1 MIALKKIKLV
11 FMRIKSDFAVSK
23 PMFIAYLIG
32 TILSILVF
40 TYFYGNFMLAFDEF
54 QAVVGDEKY
63 RTYSIHYTGSS
74 SMDVTDFT
82 AETLMPDDSGG
93 MDVNGS
99 MSETLIP
106 DDSDIMQDS
115 GSMADPPVQI
125 DSSSADVDSSG
136 MDFNSVITEP
146 PIPDEDTEMGIKYN
160 ENVLNFLKEHDLERV
175 DIRYTISKN
184 LINGYDEP
192 LDVIV
197 VSNSQQIRD
206 ALKST
211 MRPDD
216 MPEFSDKD
224 FDSNIIFLGD
234 KYKLDGKTISI
245 NGKELKVKT
254 IKGSGYYS
262 FIPAN
267 AFFKLDLAGSNNFE
281 LFDFVLKNRLSTDD
295 NRHFREELT
304 NLLYDNSV
312 GNVTP
317 SVSDPYTTDA
327 DGQQDKNNTIMSFFL
342 LLCLIFAVS
351 FIFCAMLF
359 NYIARKN
366 MYENIIYT
374 IVGAKRK
381 TVLLISL
388 FENIVLSLISSIAA
402 VIIHISLYNSV
413 FTAINRYDISYGIT
427 DYLIITAL
435 VTVLS
440 AIIMLPFF
448 INITFRSSIT
458 LKNKY
463 S

>member
-32 TILSILVF
+32 TILSIIVF

-54 QAVVGDEKY
+54 QEAIGEERY
-63 RTYSIHYTGSS
+63 RTYSIHYTASS
-74 SMDVTDFT
+74 SMDITDFS
-82 AETLMPDDSGG
+82 AEPLIPDDSSGI
-93 MDVNGS
+93 DVNGS
-99 MSETLIP
+99 MPESLTP
-106 DDSDIMQDS
+106 DDSDSTDITNSMGMKVS
-115 GSMADPPVQI
+115 GFTTELPMPDNI
-125 DSSSADVDSSG
+125 D
-136 MDFNSVITEP
+136 I
-146 PIPDEDTEMGIKYN
+146 GIKYN
-160 ENVLNFLKEHDLERV
+160 ENILNFLKEHDLEKV
-175 DIRYTISKN
+175 EIRYSISKK
-184 LINGYDEP
+184 LIGGYDEP
-192 LDVIV
+192 FDVLV

-206 ALKST
+206 TLKS
-211 MRPDD
+211 MMKPED
-216 MPEFSDKD
+216 MPEFSDED

-234 KYKLDGKTISI
+234 KYKLDGKTLSI
-245 NGKELKVKT
+245 NGKELTVKT
-254 IKGSGYYS
+254 IKNGGYYA

-267 AFFKLDLAGSNNFE
+267 TFFKLDLAGSYNFE
-281 LFDFVLKNRLSTDD
+281 FFNFVLKNRLSTDD
-295 NRHFREELT
+295 NRHFRENLT

-312 GNVTP
+312 GKVTP
-317 SVSDPYTTDA
+317 SVSNPYEDTA
-327 DGQQDKNNTIMSFFL
+327 DHGQNYKNTIMSYFL
-342 LLCLIFAVS
+342 LLCLIFTVS

-374 IVGAKRK
+374 IVGAKK
-381 TVLLISL
+381 GTVLLISL
-388 FENIVLSLISSIAA
+388 FENVVLSLISSVVA

-413 FTAINRYDISYGIT
+413 FSVINRYEISYGIS

-440 AIIMLPFF
+440 AVIMLPFF
-448 INITFRSSIT
+448 ISISSKSSVA

>member
-11 FMRIKSDFAVSK
+11 FMRIKSDFAVSR

-54 QAVVGDEKY
+54 QEAIGEERY
-63 RTYSIHYTGSS
+63 RTYSINYTASS
-74 SMDVTDFT
+74 SMDVTDFS
-82 AETLMPDDSGG
+82 AESLIPDDSSGI
-93 MDVNGS
+93 DVNGS
-99 MSETLIP
+99 MAESLIP
-106 DDSDIMQDS
+106 DDSGSMDVS
-115 GSMADPPVQI
+115 GSMA
-125 DSSSADVDSSG
+125 
-136 MDFNSVITEP
+136 EP
-146 PIPDEDTEMGIKYN
+146 PMPAGDTDIGIKYN
-160 ENVLNFLKEHDLERV
+160 DNILNFLKEHDLEKV
-175 DIRYTISKN
+175 EIRYSVSKK
-184 LINGYDEP
+184 LIGGYDEP
-192 LDVIV
+192 IDVIV

-206 ALKST
+206 TLKS
-211 MRPDD
+211 MMKPED
-216 MPEFSDKD
+216 MPEFSDED

-234 KYKLDGKTISI
+234 KYKLDGKTLSI
-245 NGKELKVKT
+245 NGKELTVKT
-254 IKGSGYYS
+254 IKDGGYYA

-267 AFFKLDLAGSNNFE
+267 AFFKLDLAGSYNFE
-281 LFDFVLKNRLSTDD
+281 FFDFVLNHRLSTDD
-295 NRHFREELT
+295 NRHFRENLT

-317 SVSDPYTTDA
+317 SVSDPYSIEA
-327 DGQQDKNNTIMSFFL
+327 EGQQDKNNTIMSFFL

-359 NYIARKN
+359 NYVARKN

-374 IVGAKRK
+374 IVGAKKR

-388 FENIVLSLISSIAA
+388 LENIVLSLISSIVA

-413 FTAINRYDISYGIT
+413 FSLINRYEISYGIS

-440 AIIMLPFF
+440 AVIMLPFF
-448 INITFRSSIT
+448 ISISSKSSVA